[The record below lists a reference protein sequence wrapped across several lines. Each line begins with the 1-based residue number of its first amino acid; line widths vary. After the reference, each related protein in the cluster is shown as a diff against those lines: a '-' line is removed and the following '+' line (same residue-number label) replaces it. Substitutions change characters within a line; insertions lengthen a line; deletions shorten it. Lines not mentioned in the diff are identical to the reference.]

1 MQSIMVMVN
10 ATNATL
16 EMHMLCTLIK
26 FVAHALSLDFVKVAT
41 SKHTHMACPSHMALV
56 DEILAI
62 ILTLDVGRSVNNASS
77 IKLETLKLLCN
88 VAEMQGRSGRFATT
102 TNGWIRSGQ
111 IHFHLKRYKQPYL
124 VHPF

>member
-1 MQSIMVMVN
+1 MQSLMVMVN
-10 ATNATL
+10 ATNAIL
-16 EMHMLCTLIK
+16 EMHMLCTLIP

-62 ILTLDVGRSVNNASS
+62 ILALDVGRSVNNASS

-88 VAEMQGRSGRFATT
+88 VAEIQERFATT
-102 TNGWIRSGQ
+102 TNWVDMKWTNTRVT
-111 IHFHLKRYKQPYL
+111 F
-124 VHPF
+124 PFEKI

>member
-10 ATNATL
+10 ATNAVL
-16 EMHMLCTLIK
+16 EMHMLCTLIQ

-62 ILTLDVGRSVNNASS
+62 ILALDVGRSVNNASS
-77 IKLETLKLLCN
+77 RNFEIALQCCRNARKL
-88 VAEMQGRSGRFATT
+88 
-102 TNGWIRSGQ
+102 W
-111 IHFHLKRYKQPYL
+111 
-124 VHPF
+124 